1 MSWIK
6 EAREYYAKNP
16 IHLKEDVEENLNP
29 DTTLVDSILQAGEN
43 GPVEPEDKF
52 GNPKQ
57 LSTIARL
64 RKQGY
69 DNSRIFDAMEI
80 ESFEAESLKN
90 TMPDIKGQGKEFIG
104 PPRRDRGTF
113 SKFAERFSRA
123 KRNSKLDQ
131 LYYLSAIYYPQE

>member
-6 EAREYYAKNP
+6 KAQEFYLNNP
-16 IHLKEDVEENLNP
+16 VHLQEEVESEIP
-29 DTTLVDSILQAGEN
+29 TTTVVGDTLVDTIINSGET

-80 ESFEAESLKN
+80 ESVEAESTKN
-90 TMPDIKGQGKEFIG
+90 PMPDIKGQGKEFIG

-113 SKFAERFSRA
+113 AKFRE
-123 KRNSKLDQ
+123 
-131 LYYLSAIYYPQE
+131 